1 MRREV
6 RKDSQRND
14 PSTRRAGI
22 FPVLQIEPQITQ
34 MLADDRRLRLGRPT
48 EPCPWSAQARPYLSC
63 RGPICVG
70 ATRASPSW

>member
-22 FPVLQIEPQITQ
+22 FPILQIEPQIT
-34 MLADDRRLRLGRPT
+34 
-48 EPCPWSAQARPYLSC
+48 
-63 RGPICVG
+63 
-70 ATRASPSW
+70 

>member
-34 MLADDRRLRLGRPT
+34 IFAVCRCADQRNRAHGAPRHGRT
-48 EPCPWSAQARPYLSC
+48 CLVGGLS
-63 RGPICVG
+63 V
-70 ATRASPSW
+70 